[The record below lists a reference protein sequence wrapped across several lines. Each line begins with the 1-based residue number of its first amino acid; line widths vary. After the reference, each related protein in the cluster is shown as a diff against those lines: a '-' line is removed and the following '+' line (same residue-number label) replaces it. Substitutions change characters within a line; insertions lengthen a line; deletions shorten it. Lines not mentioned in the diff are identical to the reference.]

1 MGENITIFLHHA
13 AMLFEIKTTVFR
25 NSFVFRGLIR
35 PNSFNNMYLIDF
47 AMDEQ
52 DYAFDESN
60 MSQAYFY
67 DINLGGAE
75 KIAQVRATALGLK
88 RHVCIPL
95 NDSVRKRPKV
105 FDFTDNVVGE
115 TTYFPEAGVVVSA
128 LKFVPQ
134 IGGLLVGF
142 NFGGKFHSFE
152 IFVYIGR

>member
-1 MGENITIFLHHA
+1 
-13 AMLFEIKTTVFR
+13 MLFEIKTTVFR

-52 DYAFDESN
+52 DYASDESN

-152 IFVYIGR
+152 IFVYEFWQGRAVE

>member
-1 MGENITIFLHHA
+1 MFQCQLDQKNTNLGPRFLSEELLIFH
-13 AMLFEIKTTVFR
+13 
-25 NSFVFRGLIR
+25 GLLAIGTQEGHV
-35 PNSFNNMYLIDF
+35 YLIDF

-52 DYAFDESN
+52 DYASDESN

-75 KIAQVRATALGLK
+75 KIAQVRAAALGLK

-142 NFGGKFHSFE
+142 NFGGKFHTFE
-152 IFVYIGR
+152 KFVYIIYT